1 MIACELLNID
11 DIDEIADSLPADEED
26 RYTFLASLSEKVVK
40 LARPQVDTQSIRQV
54 LVAAGDEHTDDEG
67 HSSDDT
73 ILYWDNGQELEDT
86 LPYYE
91 SDEFGQK

>member
-1 MIACELLNID
+1 M
-11 DIDEIADSLPADEED
+11 
-26 RYTFLASLSEKVVK
+26 ASLSEKVVK
-40 LARPQVDTQSIRQV
+40 LACPQVDTQSIRQV

-73 ILYWDNGQELEDT
+73 ILSWDNGQELEDT

-91 SDEFGQK
+91 SEDEFGKK